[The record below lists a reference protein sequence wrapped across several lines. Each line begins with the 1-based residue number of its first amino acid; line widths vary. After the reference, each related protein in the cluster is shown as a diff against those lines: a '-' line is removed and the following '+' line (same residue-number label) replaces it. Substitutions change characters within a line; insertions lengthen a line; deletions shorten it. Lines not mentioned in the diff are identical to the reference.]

1 MKMPRSGLGA
11 GLLFLLPAVPILS
24 GDDGMTKHLTE
35 VGYSVLQ
42 IVWARY
48 LFQTILTFPLA
59 WSRHGTGLLR
69 PPDVWAQVGRS
80 LLHATSTFLIFLA
93 FARMP
98 LADAIAIF
106 FAYPFLVTAMAP
118 WLLGETTGW
127 RRWLACI
134 VGFGGTLFIIKPD
147 FGAFDAGA
155 LMALAGS
162 VAFAF
167 YIVLTR
173 RVALSAE
180 PAMAIFIQGLIAAI
194 LLSFVVAWSW
204 RTPDLTAWA
213 LLMAIGAVSAVGH
226 YMMIRAFSHVSAS
239 ILAPF
244 GYFEIVA
251 ATIIGL
257 TVFGDFPDSWSWV
270 GIAIIVASGIYI
282 SLRERKRGTLPAS
295 TA

>member
-1 MKMPRSGLGA
+1 VSVERNALGA
-11 GLLFLLPAVPILS
+11 ALLLLLPAVTILS
-24 GDDGMTKHLTE
+24 GVDGMAKYLTE
-35 VGYSVLQ
+35 VGYTVLQ

-48 LFQTILTFPLA
+48 LFQTLFTFPLA
-59 WSRHGTGLLR
+59 WARHGKALLH
-69 PPDVWAQVGRS
+69 PPDAWAQVGRS
-80 LLHATSTFLIFLA
+80 LLHATSTFLIFMA

-127 RRWLACI
+127 RRWTACI
-134 VGFGGTLFIIKPD
+134 VGFCGTLFIIKPD

-155 LMALAGS
+155 AMALAGS

-180 PAMAIFIQGLIAAI
+180 PAMAIFIQGLVAAV
-194 LLSFVVAWSW
+194 LLSFIVAWSW
-204 RTPDLTAWA
+204 RTPDLATWG
-213 LLMAIGAVSAVGH
+213 LLMAIGAVSAAGH
-226 YMMIRAFSHVSAS
+226 YMIIRAYSHVSAS
-239 ILAPF
+239 LLAPF

-257 TVFGDFPDSWSWV
+257 TVFNDFPDSWSWL

-282 SLRERKRGTLPAS
+282 SLRERKRGSMIPPAL
-295 TA
+295 